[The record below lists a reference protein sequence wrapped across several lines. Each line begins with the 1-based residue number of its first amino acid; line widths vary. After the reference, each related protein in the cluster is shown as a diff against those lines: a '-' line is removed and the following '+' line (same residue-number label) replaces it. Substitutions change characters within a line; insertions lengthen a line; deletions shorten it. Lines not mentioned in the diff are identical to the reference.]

1 MQNIKGITMKQKAM
15 EQEMMEQEQK
25 ENLLRLLDDQD
36 VKDKI
41 IELCHKKESA
51 DENRFFKEGN
61 ASLAKE
67 LRETKENAQREIASL
82 KNNIK
87 KLKEE
92 KSETQKKMEDLK
104 KALKPYEDNITMY
117 ETYHGLSLKTRKALS
132 SVINTKT
139 PIVFIASC
147 SDPDH
152 LKSVWNYTKTL
163 LWDDNSENEIDLL
176 KKTITY
182 MMEIIN
188 SVGAVP
194 LYEPIV
200 SEPGRKYKDESHCK
214 GPGSKSAGTIQQV
227 LLEGY
232 RQINTGNIICK
243 SVVIV

>member
-15 EQEMMEQEQK
+15 EQEMMEQK

-82 KNNIK
+82 QNNIK

>member
-1 MQNIKGITMKQKAM
+1 MDVMQNIKGITMKQKV
-15 EQEMMEQEQK
+15 MEQEQK

-61 ASLAKE
+61 ASLTKK

-87 KLKEE
+87 KLEVE

-117 ETYHGLSLKTRKALS
+117 ETYHRLSLKTRKALS

-163 LWDDNSENEIDLL
+163 LWDDNRENEIDLL
-176 KKTITY
+176 K
-182 MMEIIN
+182 
-188 SVGAVP
+188 S
-194 LYEPIV
+194 
-200 SEPGRKYKDESHCK
+200 S
-214 GPGSKSAGTIQQV
+214 
-227 LLEGY
+227 
-232 RQINTGNIICK
+232 
-243 SVVIV
+243 

>member
-1 MQNIKGITMKQKAM
+1 MQNIKGITMK
-15 EQEMMEQEQK
+15 QEMMEQEQK

-41 IELCHKKESA
+41 IELCHKKELA

-67 LRETKENAQREIASL
+67 LRETKENVQREIASL
-82 KNNIK
+82 QNNIK

-117 ETYHGLSLKTRKALS
+117 ETYHGLSLKTRTALS

-152 LKSVWNYTKTL
+152 LKSVWDYTKTL

-232 RQINTGNIICK
+232 RQINTGKVICK

>member
-15 EQEMMEQEQK
+15 EQEMMEQK
-25 ENLLRLLDDQD
+25 ENLLRLLDDQE

-67 LRETKENAQREIASL
+67 LRKTKENAQREIASL
-82 KNNIK
+82 QNNIK

-117 ETYHGLSLKTRKALS
+117 ETYHRLSPKTRKALS

-194 LYEPIV
+194 LYELIV

-232 RQINTGNIICK
+232 RQINTGNVICK

>member
-15 EQEMMEQEQK
+15 EQEMMEQK

-51 DENRFFKEGN
+51 DENRFFKEEN
-61 ASLAKE
+61 ASLKKE

-82 KNNIK
+82 QNNIK

-117 ETYHGLSLKTRKALS
+117 ETYHGLSLKTRTALS
-132 SVINTKT
+132 PVINTKT

-232 RQINTGNIICK
+232 RQINTGNVICK

>member
-1 MQNIKGITMKQKAM
+1 MAN
-15 EQEMMEQEQK
+15 
-25 ENLLRLLDDQD
+25 
-36 VKDKI
+36 
-41 IELCHKKESA
+41 
-51 DENRFFKEGN
+51 
-61 ASLAKE
+61 E

-82 KNNIK
+82 QNNIK
-87 KLKEE
+87 KLEEE

-117 ETYHGLSLKTRKALS
+117 ETYHGLSLKTRTALS

-152 LKSVWNYTKTL
+152 LKSVWSYTKTL

-232 RQINTGNIICK
+232 RQINTGKVICK